1 MGLIKMTKES
11 IDVGIVVK
19 DLEVAEKFY
28 GGALGLP
35 VVREVEIAEEKSR
48 QAGCASG
55 RFRFKAFQ
63 AGEVQLKVVQA
74 DADPPAGGGAI
85 DESTG
90 YRYLTFTVES
100 VQEARDALAAA
111 GAKLMGEITEVV
123 PGRFIIFFQDPDGNM
138 LECVGPR

>member
-35 VVREVEIAEEKSR
+35 VVREVEIAEEKAR

-55 RFRFKAFQ
+55 GFRFKAFQ

>member
-1 MGLIKMTKES
+1 MSLIKMTKES

-28 GGALGLP
+28 GGVLGLP
-35 VVREVEIAEEKSR
+35 IVREVEITEEQAR

-55 RFRFKAFQ
+55 RFEFKAFQ

-74 DADPPAGGGAI
+74 DSNPPAGGGI
-85 DESTG
+85 VDKSTG

-100 VQEARDALAAA
+100 VQEAREALAAA
-111 GAKLMGEITEVV
+111 GVTLMGKITEVV

>member
-1 MGLIKMTKES
+1 MPLIKMTKEL

-28 GGALGLP
+28 GGVLGLP
-35 VVREVEIAEEKSR
+35 VVREVEIAEEKAKR
-48 QAGCASG
+48 AGCASG

-63 AGEVQLKVVQA
+63 AGEAQLKVVQA
-74 DADPPAGGGAI
+74 DADPPAGGGVV

-111 GAKLMGEITEVV
+111 GVKLAGEITEVV

-138 LECVGPR
+138 LECVGPL

>member
-1 MGLIKMTKES
+1 MSLIKMAKES

-19 DLEVAEKFY
+19 DLDVAEKFY
-28 GGALGLP
+28 GGVLGLP
-35 VVREVEIAEEKSR
+35 VVREVEITADKAK

-55 RFRFKAFQ
+55 RFEFKAFQ

-74 DADPPAGGGAI
+74 DSDPPSGGGIVDA
-85 DESTG
+85 STG

-100 VQEARDALAAA
+100 VQEAHDALAAA
-111 GAKLMGEITEVV
+111 GAKIMGEITEVV

>member
-1 MGLIKMTKES
+1 MPLIKMTKEL

-28 GGALGLP
+28 GGVLGLP
-35 VVREVEIAEEKSR
+35 VVREVEIAEEKAK

-63 AGEVQLKVVQA
+63 AGEAQLKVVQA
-74 DADPPAGGGAI
+74 DADPPAGEGVV

-100 VQEARDALAAA
+100 VREARDALAAA
-111 GAKLMGEITEVV
+111 GVKLAGEITEVV

-138 LECVGPR
+138 LECVGPL

>member
-1 MGLIKMTKES
+1 MSLLKMTKEF

-28 GGALGLP
+28 GGVLGLP
-35 VVREVEIAEEKSR
+35 IVREVEIKEEKAK

-55 RFRFKAFQ
+55 RFEFKAFQ

-74 DADPPAGGGAI
+74 DSDPPAGGGI
-85 DESTG
+85 VDEATG

-100 VQEARDALAAA
+100 VQEAHDALAAA
-111 GAKLMGEITEVV
+111 GVRLMGEVTEVV

>member
-1 MGLIKMTKES
+1 MSLIKMTKES
-11 IDVGIVVK
+11 IDVGIVVQ

-28 GGALGLP
+28 GGVLGLP
-35 VVREVEIAEEKSR
+35 IVREVEITEEQAR

-55 RFRFKAFQ
+55 RFEFKAFQ

-74 DADPPAGGGAI
+74 DSNPPAGGGI
-85 DESTG
+85 VDKSTG

-100 VQEARDALAAA
+100 VQEAREALAAA
-111 GAKLMGEITEVV
+111 GVTLMGKITEVV